1 MTKRDE
7 RTRLIIDQTIQLLRD
22 EGSEGLTLRKVAA
35 ACGITLSNL
44 QYYFPGKAELI
55 QATVAQFFTT
65 CKELIQADRAL
76 VLPKDPESSRAF
88 LKRVIEVLVVCDN
101 QEFNVIFR
109 EIWALS
115 SRDEALKATLEAY
128 YRDYAQWM
136 ISLIEEIFPQANE
149 IVSLLIPY
157 AEGYALVGNTLPLNR
172 EKQVGML
179 VKLITEWPA
188 SPRSGKAGA
197 RVGVKR

>member
-7 RTRLIIDQTIQLLRD
+7 RTRQIIDQTIHLLRE

-35 ACGITLSNL
+35 ACGMTLSNV
-44 QYYFPGKAELI
+44 QYYFPGKPELI

-76 VLPKDPESSRAF
+76 VLAKDPESSKAF

-115 SRDEALKATLEAY
+115 SRDAALKATLEEY

-136 ISLIEEIFPQANE
+136 IGLIEEIFPRANE

-172 EKQVGML
+172 DKQVAML
-179 VKLITEWPA
+179 VRLIIEWPA
-188 SPRSGKAGA
+188 ASRSGKVSSTAG
-197 RVGVKR
+197 GKR

>member
-7 RTRLIIDQTIQLLRD
+7 RMRLIIDKTIQLLRD

-35 ACGITLSNL
+35 ACGITLSNV
-44 QYYFPGKAELI
+44 QYYFPGKPELI

-76 VLPKDPESSRAF
+76 VLAKDPESSRAF
-88 LKRVIEVLVVCDN
+88 LKRAIEVLVVCDN
-101 QEFNVIFR
+101 QEFNAIFR

-115 SRDEALKATLEAY
+115 SRDVALKATLDEY

-136 ISLIEEIFPQANE
+136 VGLIEEIFPQANE

-157 AEGYALVGNTLPLNR
+157 AEGYALVGHTLPLNR
-172 EKQVGML
+172 EKQVNML
-179 VKLITEWPA
+179 VKLITEWPTA
-188 SPRSGKAGA
+188 VRGKAVSK
-197 RVGVKR
+197 VGVKGR